1 MKKIL
6 SFLIGAF
13 MLLAA
18 GCSQAV
24 NEPAVTV
31 DESVTE
37 KKPEVT
43 EDKTA
48 PTEDAMTAVN
58 GSTSADVSV
67 SAEKPVTT
75 DSVITPSDGSVI
87 LPPARIGEDPYSVS
101 LVRDY
106 TFETAFST
114 AEAVARIKVGN
125 WLSENNEIHSTYFE
139 ATVLQCFKGDI
150 PETFIL
156 KQDGSSDG
164 TIKNYPLFTYGNE
177 LLLFLKKGST
187 ADYETVYWIIGAFT
201 TVLDVSYSAEGARY
215 YTDRRNIMGA
225 TMNIS
230 SNYVNQNN
238 ILSEVYASAVGS
250 DPFIADITDKQ
261 HFYSHIFSE
270 ADVNKLID
278 NCKIS

>member
-1 MKKIL
+1 MKKVL
-6 SFLIGAF
+6 SLFAAAF

-24 NEPAVTV
+24 NEPAVTA
-31 DESVTE
+31 DEPITE
-37 KKPEVT
+37 KKPAVT

-58 GSTSADVSV
+58 VSTSSDESVSV
-67 SAEKPVTT
+67 EKPVTT
-75 DSVITPSDGSVI
+75 NSIITPSDGSVI
-87 LPPARIGEDPYSVS
+87 LPPARIDEDTYNVS

-114 AEAVARIKVGN
+114 AETVARIKVGN

-139 ATVLQCFKGDI
+139 AAVLQCFKGDI

-156 KQDGSSDG
+156 KQDGSSVG
-164 TIKNYPLFTYGNE
+164 TVKGYPLFTYGNE

-187 ADYETVYWIIGAFT
+187 TDYETVYWIIGAFT
-201 TVLDVSYSAEGARY
+201 TVLDVSYDADGARY
-215 YTDRRNIMGA
+215 YTDSRNIMGV

-230 SNYVNQNN
+230 SNYVSQDD
-238 ILSEVYASAVGS
+238 ILSEVYASAVSS